1 MSMNDSDMMS
11 CPVVGCNGHLTKNDM
26 RKHLMAAHT
35 ILQITEEL
43 ISREEIEEEEQQQKI
58 GE

>member
-11 CPVVGCNGHLTKNDM
+11 CPVVGCNGYLTKNDM

-43 ISREEIEEEEQQQKI
+43 ISREEIEEEEQKI
-58 GE
+58 EE

>member
-1 MSMNDSDMMS
+1 MNDSDMMS

-43 ISREEIEEEEQQQKI
+43 ISREEIEEEQQQQKI
-58 GE
+58 EE